1 MEVQIRPFEIKD
13 TQSILDIINYNILH
27 STALYDYKIR
37 DLETQKKI
45 LEDKINKGFPIVI
58 AEFDGKLVGFGMYS
72 EFRFREAYK
81 FTVEHS
87 VYVSPNEMG
96 KGIGKLLLTKLIEIA
111 KAQGLHT
118 IIGVIDSENKSSI
131 AFHEQFGFKTVG
143 IIKESGYKF
152 DRWLDS
158 VLMQLLIE

>member
-13 TQSILDIINYNILH
+13 TYFILDIINYNILN

-37 DLETQKKI
+37 EFETQKTI
-45 LEDKINKGFPIVI
+45 LEDKINKGFPVIV
-58 AEFDGKLVGFGMYS
+58 AESGGKVVGFGMYS

-87 VYVSPNEMG
+87 VYVSPDEMG
-96 KGIGKLLLTKLIEIA
+96 KGIGKMIMVRLIELA
-111 KAQGLHT
+111 KSQGLHT
-118 IIGVIDSENKSSI
+118 MIGVIDSENKSSI

-158 VLMQLLIE
+158 VFMQLIL

>member
-1 MEVQIRPFEIKD
+1 MNVQIRSFEIKD
-13 TQSILDIINYNILH
+13 TQYILDIINYNILN
-27 STALYDYKIR
+27 STALYDYKTR
-37 DLETQKKI
+37 NFEDQKRI
-45 LEDKINKGFPIVI
+45 LEEKINKGFPVIV
-58 AEFDGKLVGFGMYS
+58 AEFEGKLVGFGMYS

-87 VYVSPNEMG
+87 VYVSPNELG
-96 KGIGKLLLTKLIEIA
+96 KGFGKLIMAQLIELA

-131 AFHEQFGFKTVG
+131 LFHEQFGFKTVG
-143 IIKESGYKF
+143 IVKETGYKF

-158 VLMQLLIE
+158 VFMQLLLE